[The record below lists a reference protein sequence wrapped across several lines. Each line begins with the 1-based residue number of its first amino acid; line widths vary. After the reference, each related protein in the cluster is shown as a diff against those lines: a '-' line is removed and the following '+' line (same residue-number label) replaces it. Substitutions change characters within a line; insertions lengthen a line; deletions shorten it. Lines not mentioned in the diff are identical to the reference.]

1 MPYITTVGSKHYLHS
16 NCIAPCPFTSY
27 GHYALP
33 YVVLGSI
40 G

>member
-16 NCIAPCPFTSY
+16 HRIAPCPFTSY
-27 GHYALP
+27 GHYALL
-33 YVVLGSI
+33 YVVACSI